1 MAKADDGTVS
11 VKLDKAV
18 YDIAK
23 AQADK
28 LGLSV
33 GQYLAALIHIR
44 HSDT

>member
-1 MAKADDGTVS
+1 MAKADGTVS

-28 LGLSV
+28 LGISV
-33 GQYLAALIHIR
+33 EQYIAALVWV
-44 HSDT
+44 DKNK

>member
-1 MAKADDGTVS
+1 MAKANDGTVS

-28 LGLSV
+28 LGISV
-33 GQYLAALIHIR
+33 ERFISALVQIE
-44 HSDT
+44 SNK